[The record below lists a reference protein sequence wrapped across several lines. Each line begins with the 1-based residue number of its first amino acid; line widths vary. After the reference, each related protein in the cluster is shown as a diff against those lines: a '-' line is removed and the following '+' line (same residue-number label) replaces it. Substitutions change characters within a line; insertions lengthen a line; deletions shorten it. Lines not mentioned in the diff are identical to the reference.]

1 MNDIFGWAI
10 SILLGVVI
18 LFLHKLPDMLRD
30 KISEERKNN
39 FAHELQV
46 EAYFKELG
54 GKEQKELLDKWSR
67 ILTYMKPVEDPE
79 EWKELM
85 HETIVYGST
94 KTINI
99 LSVMSQYSYNH
110 DFNTEENEDV
120 LGKYLLYVAFMI
132 CSLKLDFSGQ
142 HLDPLV
148 LLKIKINDINTM
160 EKTYKK
166 WIKEAENEIGELDDK
181 LYS

>member
-79 EWKELM
+79 E
-85 HETIVYGST
+85 
-94 KTINI
+94 
-99 LSVMSQYSYNH
+99 
-110 DFNTEENEDV
+110 
-120 LGKYLLYVAFMI
+120 
-132 CSLKLDFSGQ
+132 
-142 HLDPLV
+142 
-148 LLKIKINDINTM
+148 
-160 EKTYKK
+160 
-166 WIKEAENEIGELDDK
+166 
-181 LYS
+181 

>member
-1 MNDIFGWAI
+1 
-10 SILLGVVI
+10 
-18 LFLHKLPDMLRD
+18 
-30 KISEERKNN
+30 
-39 FAHELQV
+39 
-46 EAYFKELG
+46 
-54 GKEQKELLDKWSR
+54 
-67 ILTYMKPVEDPE
+67 
-79 EWKELM
+79 
-85 HETIVYGST
+85 
-94 KTINI
+94 
-99 LSVMSQYSYNH
+99 MSQYSYNH

-160 EKTYKK
+160 EKTHKK
-166 WIKEAENEIGELDDK
+166 WIKEAENEMGELDDK